1 MHDYL
6 PTPQLLQ
13 NRVIL
18 ITGAGEGIGRSAALS
33 CAEYGAEV
41 ILLGRTQ
48 RKLEKVYD
56 EIEQAGYP
64 QAVIHPL
71 DLEKAGAADYTQLT
85 EALTQQFGRLDG
97 LLHNAAL
104 LGTLTPLGLYDVE
117 LWHKVMQVNLHAPFL
132 LTRACLDL
140 LRRATD
146 ASIVFTSDA
155 VAREGRAYWGAYGVS
170 KAATDGM
177 MRILAEECSAEGNLR
192 VNSIDPGILRTGL
205 RARAYP
211 AEDPTQ
217 LSMPDTVMNAYLYLL
232 GPDSRNINGRN
243 VGAQDR

>member
-71 DLEKAGAADYTQLT
+71 DLEKAGATEYAQLT
-85 EALTQQFGRLDG
+85 EALMQQFGRLDG

-117 LWHKVMQVNLHAPFL
+117 LWHKIMQVNLHAPFL
-132 LTRACLDL
+132 LTRACLAL
-140 LRRATD
+140 MRRAPD
-146 ASIVFTSDA
+146 ASIVFTADA

-192 VNSIDPGILRTGL
+192 VNSIDPGVVRTGL

-211 AEDPTQ
+211 AEDPTK
-217 LSMPDTVMNAYLYLL
+217 LSTPDVVMNAYLYLL
-232 GPDSRNINGRN
+232 GPDSRNVNGRS

>member
-33 CAEYGAEV
+33 CAEYGAQV

-71 DLEKAGAADYTQLT
+71 DLEKAGATEYAQLT
-85 EALTQQFGRLDG
+85 EALMEQFGRLDG

-117 LWHKVMQVNLHAPFL
+117 LWHKIMQVNLHAPFL
-132 LTRACLDL
+132 LTRACLAL
-140 LRRATD
+140 MRRAPD
-146 ASIVFTSDA
+146 ASIVFTADA

-192 VNSIDPGILRTGL
+192 VNSIDPGVVRTGL

-211 AEDPTQ
+211 AEDPTK
-217 LSMPDTVMNAYLYLL
+217 LSTPDVVMNAYLYLL
-232 GPDSRNINGRN
+232 GPDSRNVNGRS